1 MKRLTR
7 WRKMPRNATAVAAKF
22 CVLLSL
28 HLNDFRHLAARRPEL
43 TAVIKEEA
51 ERRLAQSGTKK
62 A

>member
-1 MKRLTR
+1 VTGE
-7 WRKMPRNATAVAAKF
+7 PRNATAVAAKF

-28 HLNDFRHLAARRPEL
+28 HLTDFRHLAARRPEL

-51 ERRLAQSGTKK
+51 ERRLAQSATKK